1 MSVFSKLNQ
10 IKDLKQQ
17 AKQMQS
23 SLSQELVE
31 VSRSGVVLKMDGNQK
46 VQSLSIPDGTS
57 NKELE
62 NIIPNL
68 FNDAILKIQK
78 IMSDKFKS
86 GEIKMPDLNF

>member
-31 VSRSGVVLKMDGNQK
+31 VSRNGVVLKMDGNQK
-46 VQSLSIPDGTS
+46 VQSINIPDGLS

-62 NIIPNL
+62 TIIPNL